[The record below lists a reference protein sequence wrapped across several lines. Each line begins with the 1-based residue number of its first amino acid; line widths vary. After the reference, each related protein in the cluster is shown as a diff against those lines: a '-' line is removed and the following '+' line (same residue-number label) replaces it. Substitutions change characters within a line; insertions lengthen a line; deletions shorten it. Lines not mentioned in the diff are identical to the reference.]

1 MDNKIK
7 KIALLTGGGDCPGL
21 NAVIRAIT
29 RAAILNYGIEVIGYK
44 FGYKGLYHNNFIP
57 LTMETVTGI
66 LHRGGTILYSSN
78 KDNLFDYLVDDGH
91 GGKVKKDVSD
101 VAVENLKKDGVDVL
115 VILGG
120 DGTLTSAR
128 DFSRKGVNV
137 IGVPKTMDNDLA
149 STDVT
154 YGFISAMSV
163 GTEFIDRLQTT
174 AKSHHRVICCE
185 LMGRDAGWITL
196 YAGLAGNAGVCLIP
210 EIPFTIENIAKAIKK
225 RDEMGLPYT
234 VVAVAEGAKYA
245 DGTKVIGKI
254 VEDSPDPVR
263 YSGLAAKV
271 ADDLEKVI
279 PNHEVRSV
287 NPGHIIRGGDITAY
301 DRILSIRYGVAAVEL
316 INECKFGNVVT
327 INGDKMG
334 YTSLE
339 EVIGAAKIGQQKHVD
354 PNGELVKAAKAIG
367 ISFGDE

>member
-1 MDNKIK
+1 MGSTVK
-7 KIALLTGGGDCPGL
+7 KIALLSGGGDCPGL
-21 NAVIRAIT
+21 NAVIRTITKTAISK
-29 RAAILNYGIEVIGYK
+29 YGYEVIGFVY
-44 FGYKGLYHNNFIP
+44 GYRGLYHNNYVE
-57 LTMETVTGI
+57 LTEESVEDI
-66 LHRGGTILYSSN
+66 YKEGGTILYSSN

-234 VVAVAEGAKYA
+234 V
-245 DGTKVIGKI
+245 
-254 VEDSPDPVR
+254 EDSPDPVR

-316 INECKFGNVVT
+316 INEGKFGNVVT

-367 ISFGDE
+367 VSFGDE

>member
-1 MDNKIK
+1 MVQPIK

-29 RAAILNYGIEVIGYK
+29 RAAILNYGIEVIGYR
-44 FGYKGLYHNNFIP
+44 FGYKGLYHNNFMP

-316 INECKFGNVVT
+316 INEGKFGNVVT

>member
-1 MDNKIK
+1 MGSTVK
-7 KIALLTGGGDCPGL
+7 KIALLSGGGDCPGL
-21 NAVIRAIT
+21 NAVIRTITKTAISK
-29 RAAILNYGIEVIGYK
+29 YGYEVIGFVY
-44 FGYKGLYHNNFIP
+44 GYRGLYHNNYVE
-57 LTMETVTGI
+57 LTEESVEDI
-66 LHRGGTILYSSN
+66 YKEGGTILYSSN

-185 LMGRDAGWITL
+185 LMGRDAGLL
-196 YAGLAGNAGVCLIP
+196 YTQV
-210 EIPFTIENIAKAIKK
+210 
-225 RDEMGLPYT
+225 
-234 VVAVAEGAKYA
+234 
-245 DGTKVIGKI
+245 
-254 VEDSPDPVR
+254 
-263 YSGLAAKV
+263 
-271 ADDLEKVI
+271 
-279 PNHEVRSV
+279 
-287 NPGHIIRGGDITAY
+287 
-301 DRILSIRYGVAAVEL
+301 
-316 INECKFGNVVT
+316 
-327 INGDKMG
+327 
-334 YTSLE
+334 
-339 EVIGAAKIGQQKHVD
+339 
-354 PNGELVKAAKAIG
+354 
-367 ISFGDE
+367 